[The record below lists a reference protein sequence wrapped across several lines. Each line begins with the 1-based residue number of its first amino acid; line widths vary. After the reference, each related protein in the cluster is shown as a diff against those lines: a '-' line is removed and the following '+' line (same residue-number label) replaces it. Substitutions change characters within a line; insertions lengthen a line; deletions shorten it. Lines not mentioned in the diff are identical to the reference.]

1 MLFSNEG
8 QKNFLKE
15 VEKCV
20 LKGEDGYIEAIL
32 FACEEF
38 EIEPQVAAKFLP
50 KPIVEKIEQEGR
62 KFNMLPKNTS
72 QLPV

>member
-1 MLFSNEG
+1 MLFSNEV
-8 QKNFLKE
+8 QKNFVKE

-20 LKGEDGYIEAIL
+20 LSGNDGYIEAIL

-50 KPIVEKIEQEGR
+50 KPIIEKIEAEGR
-62 KFNMLPKNTS
+62 RFNMLPKNTS

>member
-1 MLFSNEG
+1 MLFSKESRS
-8 QKNFLKE
+8 NFMRE
-15 VEKCV
+15 VEKAV
-20 LKGEDGYIEAIL
+20 LDKECGYIDAIL
-32 FACEEF
+32 STCEVF

-50 KPIVEKIEQEGR
+50 KPIIEKIEEEGR

>member
-1 MLFSNEG
+1 MLFSDEVI
-8 QKNFLKE
+8 KNFVKE

-20 LKGEDGYIEAIL
+20 LKGDDGYIEAIL

-50 KPIVEKIEQEGR
+50 RPIIEKIEAEGR
-62 KFNMLPKNTS
+62 RFNMLPKNTS

>member
-1 MLFSNEG
+1 MLFSKEV

-32 FACEEF
+32 FACEQF
-38 EIEPQVAAKFLP
+38 EIEPNVAAKFLP
-50 KPIVEKIEQEGR
+50 RPIIEKIEQEGI
-62 KFNMLPKNTS
+62 KFNMLPRKS
-72 QLPV
+72 SELPV